1 MRYIAIYFVLAELM
15 VLAISCECWY
25 PTASF
30 TEVTAKYGNNDPEG
44 LGFLISMTELARSG

>member
-30 TEVTAKYGNNDPEG
+30 AEVTAKYGNNDPEG

>member
-1 MRYIAIYFVLAELM
+1 M

-30 TEVTAKYGNNDPEG
+30 AEVTAKYGNDPEG